1 MVIPISPGVGEA
13 NIVYSFLL
21 SEQTFFIDVG
31 EHYAYIIENLD
42 LLIRDPWADVEDPIH
57 VAFDE

>member
-1 MVIPISPGVGEA
+1 MVIPTTPGVGEA

-42 LLIRDPWADVEDPIH
+42 LLNRDPERM
-57 VAFDE
+57 